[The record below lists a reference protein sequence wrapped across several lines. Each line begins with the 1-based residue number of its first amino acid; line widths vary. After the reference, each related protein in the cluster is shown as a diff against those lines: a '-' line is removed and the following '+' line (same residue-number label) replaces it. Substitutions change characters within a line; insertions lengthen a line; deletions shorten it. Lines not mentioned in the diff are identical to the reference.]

1 MAVIECSR
9 CGGQLDVNS
18 NMSIGTCKFCGSIIT
33 IPREAE
39 KKSNLYNRAN
49 YLRRANEFD
58 KAEEMYEDILKE
70 DNCDAEAHWGLLMC
84 RYGIE
89 YVEDP
94 DSGERIPTCHRTE
107 RDSVFT
113 QPSYLAAMEYGTE
126 QQKEIYRDQAERID
140 VIQQKILK
148 IADQEAPYDVFI
160 CYKQTDDVTGERTPD
175 SFIGEDLYYELTKA
189 GYKVFFAQQSLRPG
203 TDYEPYIFSALY
215 SAKVLLVVATNPN
228 YVNAVWV
235 RNEWSRFLAMMKKDS
250 AKNIIPV
257 YKDMSP
263 YEFPKALGRF
273 HAMDV
278 SRLGFLQDVRDGINR
293 IIRKPETTPASNGEK
308 QNSDVTALI
317 KRAYLFL
324 EDKDMLS
331 AKTYFNR
338 ALDKSPEEGSAY
350 WGLML
355 IDFNVTSNKSISAMS
370 VDLSQNGN
378 YQKAIRFGTDKEIN
392 EYSAICKQ
400 CLQNI
405 RRDNEEKA
413 LKERLAA
420 EKEQRRQL
428 YHKKFE
434 ALKKK
439 YVERDADAD
448 AIFKTWHELDTQT
461 REARRIYDS
470 TGGIKPFNKKV
481 FWISLLALILPFLL
495 IHYAA
500 VNPQVLENETVSTV
514 AVIVLAIPLI
524 AVIGILIY
532 AIVSIFVDEK
542 GCFSWIGIIV
552 GAFSVGGGIA
562 TGLMELFS
570 EYAGK
575 GYPPYHLI
583 PVAVG
588 VILIAWQIT
597 RSVRNKT
604 RRKHICD
611 LYDDYLAKK
620 NLSEKEWKKVEQRAY
635 EELRALNEQNTEF
648 GAELHKDSELFQV
661 KGDK

>member
-9 CGGQLDVNS
+9 CGGQLDVSS
-18 NMSIGTCKFCGSIIT
+18 NMSIGTCKFCGSVIT

-70 DNCDAEAHWGLLMC
+70 DNCDSEAHWGLLMC

-94 DSGERIPTCHRTE
+94 ESGERIPTCHRTE
-107 RDSVFT
+107 RDSIFT
-113 QPSYLAAMEYGTE
+113 QPSFLAAMEYGTE
-126 QQKEIYRDQAERID
+126 QQKEVYQDQAQRID
-140 VIQQKILK
+140 RIQQKILK
-148 IADQEAPYDVFI
+148 IADQESPYDVFI
-160 CYKQTDDVTGERTPD
+160 CYKQTDDASGERTPD

-215 SAKVLLVVATNPN
+215 SAKVLLVVATNAD

-250 AKNIIPV
+250 SKNIIPV
-257 YKDMSP
+257 YKGMSP

-278 SRLGFLQDVRDGINR
+278 TRLGFLQDVRDGINR
-293 IIRKPETTPASNGEK
+293 IIRKPQPTSSESGNK
-308 QNSDVTALI
+308 QNSDVSALI
-317 KRAYLFL
+317 KRGYLFL
-324 EDKDMLS
+324 EDGDTTS

-355 IDFNVTSNKSISAMS
+355 IDFSAANSKALSAMS
-370 VDLSQNGN
+370 VDLSKNSS
-378 YQKAIRFGTDKEIN
+378 YQKAIRFGTDSQIN

-400 CLQNI
+400 CQANI
-405 RRDNEEKA
+405 RRDIEEKE
-413 LKERLAA
+413 LKDRLAR
-420 EKEQRRQL
+420 EKEQRRQS
-428 YHKKFE
+428 YHSKFE

-439 YVERDADAD
+439 YADRDSNQD
-448 AIFKTWHELDTQT
+448 AIFKTWHELDAQTQAAKST
-461 REARRIYDS
+461 YDS
-470 TGGIKPFNKKV
+470 TGGFKPFNKKV
-481 FWISLLALILPFLL
+481 FWISLLVLILPFLL
-495 IHYAA
+495 VHYATINPA
-500 VNPQVLENETVSTV
+500 VLQSEALTVV
-514 AVIVLAIPLI
+514 GVIIIAVPLI
-524 AVIGILIY
+524 AIVGILIY
-532 AIVSIFVDEK
+532 AILSIFVDDK
-542 GCFSWIGIIV
+542 GCFSWIAIIL
-552 GAFSVGGGIA
+552 GALYGGGGIA
-562 TGLMELFS
+562 TALAEWFS
-570 EYAGK
+570 DYVYEG
-575 GYPPYHLI
+575 GTPYHLI

-597 RSVRNKT
+597 RHIRNKT
-604 RRKHICD
+604 RNKHIAA
-611 LYDDYLAKK
+611 LYNDYLSKR
-620 NLSEKEWKKVEQRAY
+620 NLSDKEWKNVQQRAY
-635 EELRALNEQNTEF
+635 EELNALNEQNSEF
-648 GAELHKDSELFQV
+648 SKELHKGSELF
-661 KGDK
+661 